1 MPNIEYLQKQLELTE
16 NCPNECTKVRFR
28 RAINSVKMFKKQ
40 CVRCGV
46 LVGDWIPHA
55 EIVAPDLIEPIDD
68 DLRKIYL
75 ENALSLRAE
84 IVKVAAEKERKEF
97 FENYDEYLKSEKW
110 NEKRKA
116 VLRRNFWG
124 NCEGCGVNPSTQVHH
139 LTYDHVYDEF
149 LFELVGL
156 CKNCHDRLHQGSKD
170 DE

>member
-16 NCPNECTKVRFR
+16 NCPHECTKVRFR

-75 ENALSLRAE
+75 ETALSLRAE

-97 FENYDEYLKSEKW
+97 FENYSEYLVSEKW
-110 NEKRKA
+110 AVKRRT
-116 VLRRNFWG
+116 VLSRCDER
-124 NCEGCGVNPSTQVHH
+124 CEGCGKSRATQVHH
-139 LTYDHVYDEF
+139 LTYNHVYDEF
-149 LFELVGL
+149 LFELVGV
-156 CKNCHDRLHQGSKD
+156 CNDCHVKLHLGKD
-170 DE
+170 DGK